1 VGELSKS
8 IKQQGMKF
16 LTAFH
21 HAEHWFYFPTWDKH
35 YDVADSRY
43 SGLYGVSHE
52 PGALPTKEFLEV
64 WIGKLIEVVNNYEPD
79 VVWFD
84 YGLQLV
90 QQGYKERFLAYYFNK
105 AGAAG
110 KEVTVTYKNHDLVP
124 GVGID
129 DLELGREANM
139 TYYEW
144 ITDTTIDAGSG
155 WGYVENLGFKSAEQ
169 LVTGLVDRASKN
181 GFLLLNVGPKPDGT
195 IPEPAKERLLAMGEW
210 LRVNGE
216 AIYGTSP
223 WLVAAEGPTEF
234 KKSGAFNEDNEIRF
248 TPQDI
253 RFTCRDN
260 LLYVTVLTWPGDR
273 LLVHSLVP
281 KGQVWPGLYPSEIDT
296 IKMLGSDEPI
306 HWEFTKDALTL
317 STPKV
322 KPCDYAFVYKIV
334 LKSPF

>member
-1 VGELSKS
+1 
-8 IKQQGMKF
+8 
-16 LTAFH
+16 
-21 HAEHWFYFPTWDKH
+21 
-35 YDVADSRY
+35 
-43 SGLYGVSHE
+43 
-52 PGALPTKEFLEV
+52 
-64 WIGKLIEVVNNYEPD
+64 
-79 VVWFD
+79 
-84 YGLQLV
+84 
-90 QQGYKERFLAYYFNK
+90 
-105 AGAAG
+105 
-110 KEVTVTYKNHDLVP
+110 
-124 GVGID
+124 
-129 DLELGREANM
+129 
-139 TYYEW
+139 
-144 ITDTTIDAGSG
+144 
-155 WGYVENLGFKSAEQ
+155 
-169 LVTGLVDRASKN
+169 
-181 GFLLLNVGPKPDGT
+181 
-195 IPEPAKERLLAMGEW
+195 MGEW